1 MKNLPKENIFKVP
14 ENYFENLSDQIIKK
28 KSDHK
33 SKIIYIRSI
42 VTAAVVLL
50 TVSLFVLR
58 QEINA
63 TDAFQT
69 SMSDEISLYINAG
82 YWGAEDVL
90 SLTENPDY
98 ILDQIIIE
106 EWGMYNVKEIEY
118 EDDMWY

>member
-1 MKNLPKENIFKVP
+1 MKNLPNENIFKVP